1 MESAADLAQA
11 HDFGVLGALK
21 AARLKPSAILKRR
34 ASPKIK
40 YNLFRSQLCL
50 LVKLE
55 SAADL
60 MQAYKFLKFWE
71 LQKRRRSLQLILCN
85 PSNFWS
91 SGSLRGNA
99 FTVSPF
105 FEKRAHLKIKLA
117 RSLKNAPV
125 RRRAASKAPRTLKIR
140 KLALISCRLNEES
153 KLRPA
158 SVLLNFKVC
167 PFFKKRAKSLDRFLK
182 NAPDVRRAGSKFAR
196 TLKICRVALNQL
208 QTPLS
213 VKVET

>member
-71 LQKRRRSLQLILCN
+71 LQRRRRSLQLILCN
-85 PSNFWS
+85 PTNFWS

-99 FTVSPF
+99 FTISPF
-105 FEKRAHLKIKLA
+105 FENRAHLKIKSQPYFKLESGADLLRAYKFLEFWELA
-117 RSLKNAPV
+117 EVARLKPGGE
-125 RRRAASKAPRTLKIR
+125 RGLKRAASKPPEL
-140 KLALISCRLNEES
+140 
-153 KLRPA
+153 
-158 SVLLNFKVC
+158 
-167 PFFKKRAKSLDRFLK
+167 
-182 NAPDVRRAGSKFAR
+182 
-196 TLKICRVALNQL
+196 
-208 QTPLS
+208 
-213 VKVET
+213 